1 MRNTKKASL
10 FRKQKSKRKSKK
22 RFGGESTTNDNI
34 TNIDI
39 SIFLFGLLQDSE
51 FKTHVLDKNNNRIFL
66 NTITY
71 DKMNEQMDSN
81 SPQYKNFAN
90 DMLYWLVVVN
100 KYFLQSLLTLFF
112 NSINDNDFF
121 TSNNRSDIITNTL
134 YTLLSKET
142 NSNND
147 MEEIK
152 KNNILLKIMYLGLT
166 TMPDNKTK
174 LKDIVSDVETIDD
187 LKKDKEAI
195 NCILEYLIPNIH
207 NNDKQRRFIY
217 DGLTKDNNSYSGLG
231 DYLYSMFKSFQ
242 ELVPRTC
249 YYKLS
254 KVIFRKTFKPKNK
267 PNIIVTNPLVQ
278 Q

>member
-22 RFGGESTTNDNI
+22 RFGGDSTTNDNI

-51 FKTHVLDKNNNRIFL
+51 FKTYVLDKNNNRIFL

-100 KYFLQSLLTLFF
+100 KYFLQSLLTLFY
-112 NSINDNDFF
+112 NSINDKDFF

-195 NCILEYLIPNIH
+195 NCILDYLIPNIH

-217 DGLTKDNNSYSGLG
+217 DGLTKDNNSYIGYS
-231 DYLYSMFKSFQ
+231 DYFYSMFKSFQ
-242 ELVPRTC
+242 ELVPAKC

-254 KVIFRKTFKPKNK
+254 KVIFRKALKKQKQPD
-267 PNIIVTNPLVQ
+267 IIVTNPLV
-278 Q
+278 